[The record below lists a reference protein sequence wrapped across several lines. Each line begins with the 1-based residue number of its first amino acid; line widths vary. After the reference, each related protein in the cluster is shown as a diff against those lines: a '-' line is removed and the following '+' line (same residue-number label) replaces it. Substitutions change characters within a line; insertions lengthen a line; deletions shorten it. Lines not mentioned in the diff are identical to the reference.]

1 MSEQQEVEYC
11 VRCRE
16 QAASE
21 VLDGLPTCHRCAGLL
36 RVRAE
41 AHRMCPVDETE
52 MVKEVLQN
60 LVIDRCPTC
69 GGIWLDHDEL
79 EVLLR
84 LAAEKADDPGFLG
97 SVLLGLAW

>member
-1 MSEQQEVEYC
+1 MSGETETVHC

-16 QAASE
+16 HPASE
-21 VLDGLPTCHRCAGLL
+21 ELDGLPTCHRCAGLL
-36 RVRAE
+36 RGRAE
-41 AHRMCPVDETE
+41 EHRLCPVDQTE
-52 MVKEVLQN
+52 MRKEILQN
-60 LVIDRCPTC
+60 LVIDRCPDC

-97 SVLLGLAW
+97 SMLLGLAW